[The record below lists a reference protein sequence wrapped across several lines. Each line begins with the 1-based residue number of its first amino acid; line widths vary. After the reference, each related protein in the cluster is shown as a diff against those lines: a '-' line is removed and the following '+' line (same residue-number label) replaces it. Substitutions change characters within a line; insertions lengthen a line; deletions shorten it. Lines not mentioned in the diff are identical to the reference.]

1 MYTDPMLW
9 VLPVREGHFADVE
22 TEPREVSD
30 LFKVAQRGVGGGG
43 GVSDSRVLP
52 VAPMLHLKLNSGGGP
67 KMAED

>member
-9 VLPVREGHFADVE
+9 VLPVREGHIADVE

-30 LFKVAQRGVGGGG
+30 LFKVTQRGVGGGG

-52 VAPMLHLKLNSGGGP
+52 VAP
-67 KMAED
+67 